1 MEITRVRDSDMKVE
15 ETLKVK
21 VWDLDLQLLSEKA
34 QSVQAIA
41 HTLNKAIQS
50 EQLDTE
56 YITDVVNVMAGFAID
71 IVNKVGEME
80 AS

>member
-21 VWDLDLQLLSEKA
+21 VWDLDLQMLSEKA
-34 QSVQAIA
+34 QNVQAIA

>member
-15 ETLKVK
+15 ETLKVT
-21 VWDLDLQLLSEKA
+21 VWDLDLQMLSEKA
-34 QSVQAIA
+34 QNVQAIA

-50 EQLDTE
+50 EKLDTE
-56 YITDVVNVMAGFAID
+56 YITDVVNVMEGFAID

-80 AS
+80 AC

>member
-1 MEITRVRDSDMKVE
+1 MEKTRVRDSDMKVE

-21 VWDLDLQLLSEKA
+21 VWDLDLQMLSEKA
-34 QSVQAIA
+34 QNVQAIA